1 MPLFDLVSGSI
12 AGVLELTLILRARQG
27 KCLSL
32 FPLFYSYVFYL
43 LIGTSTTLAILW
55 RHPASYSS
63 VFWYHFMI
71 TLVVEFAVLV
81 EISDH
86 IFNPYPAVR
95 HLGRLLAICISAIFL
110 FYIVPSLTGHES
122 SSSTILD
129 FVKRTAVTKTAIII
143 TLLAAARY
151 YRLPLGKNV
160 GGLMIGFCAYLAIN
174 VANFACAEKY
184 GRALYGDIFGVVG
197 PLSCHVALL
206 IWTVALWRYEP
217 VLRVGPV
224 LSEDGRGPSASVSY
238 QLGQFDAKLERVLR
252 K

>member
-1 MPLFDLVSGSI
+1 MWAFDLASGIFATAFAS
-12 AGVLELTLILRARQG
+12 TLLLKARRG
-27 KCLSL
+27 GSLSL
-32 FPLFYSYVFYL
+32 FPLFFCYISYL
-43 LIGTSTTLAILW
+43 LMSGLFLLVVLSI
-55 RHPASYSS
+55 RPAAYPGI
-63 VFWYHFMI
+63 FWYHFMI

-143 TLLAAARY
+143 SLLAAARY

-206 IWTVALWRYEP
+206 IWTVAMWRYEP
-217 VLRVGPV
+217 VLRIGSV
-224 LSEDGRGPSASVSY
+224 LSENGRGPSASVSY
-238 QLGQFDAKLERVLR
+238 QLGQFNAKLERVLR